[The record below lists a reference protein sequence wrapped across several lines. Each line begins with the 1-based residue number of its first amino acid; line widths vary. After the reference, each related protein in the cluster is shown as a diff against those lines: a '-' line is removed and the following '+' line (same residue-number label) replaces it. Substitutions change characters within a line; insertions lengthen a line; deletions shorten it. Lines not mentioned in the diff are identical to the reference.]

1 MAKILGIGNVV
12 LDIVLSVDHTP
23 QEDEEMRA
31 HKREV
36 QVGGN
41 VANTLYVLNQLGH
54 ETAISAT
61 VGGDQEAKQILNG
74 LKAHQIQTEHLQRY
88 IQGRTPTSY
97 ITLESEKGHRTIVHY
112 RDLPELSFEH
122 FAKIEIEDYDWLH
135 FEARNIDNLKGMLN
149 IAKTFLT
156 HQPISLEVEKARKGV
171 EALLP
176 QANVIFFSHHYAKQ
190 KGYSNA
196 EALLNEMKK
205 QLPQATL
212 ICTWSTEGVG
222 YCAPNGPVQH
232 QAAKT
237 LPKAVDTLGAGDT
250 FNAGVI
256 DALLNQHPLDQAIEK
271 GIALAARKCQQYG
284 FDNLMTPI
292 TEAKPFL
299 ANIKQLSPAK
309 TLVVPQEGYR
319 GGIILIK
326 DEEEVKAY
334 ENNCPHQDVPLNEA
348 YKIDVNPFEKT
359 MKCSVHDAYF
369 QVEDGYCIEGPC
381 MGEALSEIPIRV
393 DEKGDIYLKNP

>member
-1 MAKILGIGNVV
+1 MAKVLGIGNVV
-12 LDIVLSVDHTP
+12 LDVVLTVNHTP
-23 QEDEEMRA
+23 KEDEEIRA
-31 HKREV
+31 LNRKI

-41 VANTLYVLNQLGH
+41 VANTLYVLNQLEH
-54 ETAISAT
+54 QTAIIAT

-74 LKAHQIQTEHLQRY
+74 LKSHHINTEHLQRF

-97 ITLESEKGHRTIVHY
+97 ITLEPQNGHRTIVHY
-112 RDLPELSFEH
+112 RNLPELSFEH
-122 FAKIEIEDYDWLH
+122 FAKIEIEAYDWLH

-156 HQPISLEVEKARKGV
+156 HQPISLEVEKAREGL
-171 EALLP
+171 ETLLP
-176 QANVIFFSHHYAKQ
+176 QANIIFFSHHYAKQ
-190 KGYSNA
+190 NGYDSA
-196 EALLNEMKK
+196 EALLNKMKK

-212 ICTWSTEGVG
+212 ICTWGTEGVW
-222 YCAPNGPVQH
+222 YCAPDKEIQH
-232 QAAKT
+232 QSAQKI
-237 LPKAVDTLGAGDT
+237 PQAVDTLGAGDT

-256 DALLNQHPLDQAIEK
+256 DALLNRNSLDQAIEK

-284 FDNLMTPI
+284 FDNLMEPI
-292 TEAKPFL
+292 EEVKPL
-299 ANIKQLSPAK
+299 ANIKQLSNAK
-309 TLVVPQEGYR
+309 TLVVPKEGYR

-326 DEEEVKAY
+326 YEEEIKAY

-348 YKIDVNPFEKT
+348 YKIDVNPFDKT

-381 MGEALSEIPIRV
+381 MGDELPPISIRV
-393 DEKGDIYLKNP
+393 EENGDIYLAE